1 MSQERLTS
9 RDIVEGKNDDNHEKT
24 FSVIPYF
31 AYKFTSVPYDHQ
43 PATAQSGEVK
53 GAWFKPGRVFS
64 VPWHE
69 AVCSDDADGSYEKD
83 RSTRRMVVI
92 RKREGYC
99 WSAPIK
105 SYADLGVAT
114 VSLSDREKQQHT
126 IIHNNQS
133 SARSYR
139 ADLIKSGEK
148 FLNFLQ
154 NVAPNFDDWPC
165 ALSCVLNSVRPLS
178 VTELQSAVRLYR
190 NSTNRPDKEGQTDA
204 LPLIN
209 ALQHPSTV
217 FREDD
222 AGYVHFL
229 SPAMYTYLRIFRI
242 KGLDPSH
249 KTIASSC
256 VAELASIKAAN
267 NADTGARDGGS
278 AFATYAREHW
288 RYHCEAASASGPLLI
303 PASKPP
309 KPQQS
314 GDTCNEEACVTAQHS
329 PDLNTKDNAEDWVY
343 VL

>member
-1 MSQERLTS
+1 
-9 RDIVEGKNDDNHEKT
+9 
-24 FSVIPYF
+24 
-31 AYKFTSVPYDHQ
+31 
-43 PATAQSGEVK
+43 
-53 GAWFKPGRVFS
+53 
-64 VPWHE
+64 
-69 AVCSDDADGSYEKD
+69 
-83 RSTRRMVVI
+83 MVVI
-92 RKREGYC
+92 RKREEYC

-105 SYADLGVAT
+105 SYAGLGVAT

-133 SARSYR
+133 SASRYR
-139 ADLIKSGEK
+139 ADLIKSGER

-154 NVAPNFDDWPC
+154 NVAPDFDDWSY
-165 ALSCVLNSVRPLS
+165 ALSCVLNSVRPLR
-178 VTELQSAVRLYR
+178 VVELQE
-190 NSTNRPDKEGQTDA
+190 DQTDA

-222 AGYVHFL
+222 AGYVNFL
-229 SPAMYTYLRIFRI
+229 SPAMYTYLRTFRI

-249 KTIASSC
+249 KTIASIC
-256 VAELASIKAAN
+256 LAELASIKAAN

-288 RYHCEAASASGPLLI
+288 RYHCEAASASGPPLI

-314 GDTCNEEACVTAQHS
+314 EDTGNKEACVTARHS
-329 PDLNTKDNAEDWVY
+329 PSLNTKDNAEDWVY